1 MCISRTSRE
10 TSFSHRTE
18 TISVMLSSRRRIARL
33 IRFFR
38 HNPLGLFV
46 GIPLLIFTIVTKRPS
61 LSWLPLF
68 LALFLS
74 AVQCGCRTIL
84 KESKSPYPSMDVLT
98 RMRPPPKKC
107 DPPPPD
113 TSPAPEQSDLDDEYF
128 DDEVDTLPEGLGE
141 ALDREWAESSSSS
154 DDTGA

>member
-1 MCISRTSRE
+1 MPS
-10 TSFSHRTE
+10 
-18 TISVMLSSRRRIARL
+18 LRRCIARL

-68 LALFLS
+68 LAFFLS
-74 AVQCGCRTIL
+74 AVQCGCRTIE
-84 KESKSPYPSMDVLT
+84 KESKSPYPSMDALT
-98 RMRPPPKKC
+98 RMRPPPKKD

-113 TSPAPEQSDLDDEYF
+113 TPPAPEQSDLDDEYF

-141 ALDREWAESSSSS
+141 ALEAEFAKSSEQDESPSEE
-154 DDTGA
+154 DTGA